1 MKPTSRDF
9 ALGGMNRTIDFFR
22 HKEIRI
28 MGLVTTMD
36 GYLCPS
42 CGLVTHQLLFPKLAM
57 EKVAKVAGRLS

>member
-1 MKPTSRDF
+1 
-9 ALGGMNRTIDFFR
+9 
-22 HKEIRI
+22 